1 MGRVICIVGA
11 TFFAFAHAN
20 PIFLE
25 AIHEFQVAPSDS
37 ERFEL
42 RYFVNPTSDTLFTHT
57 FDLLDAL
64 VVTPGG
70 EAYIDSDITLGPL
83 EHVLIDQTMLSGYL
97 WLPNDSGQVFVFID
111 DTSWFPLY
119 DSIFYPGHVHMWP
132 VHAPSPPA
140 FFSAAKFY
148 CYVYDSSWLLS
159 PYSTIEDWYI
169 DSTPTFGEPNDDY
182 PGCHIAGHVYNDTG
196 VPLTDARIIATAD
209 YWGTYLIHPDAYF
222 ECCTTYTLADG
233 SYTLNNLLPLA
244 YYIEVSKEWYPPEI
258 QLTDMLTSIMP
269 ITGFD
274 FYLATSVQ
282 EYSQHTFIN
291 HFMVYPNPARHM
303 ITIQM
308 SRPASRINIYDVS
321 GILLHSIDNTQL
333 RTHVSA
339 DIAEFPKGI
348 YFIAAG
354 QEYRKIVIF

>member
-1 MGRVICIVGA
+1 MGRVLCIIGVI
-11 TFFAFAHAN
+11 FIISLQAN

-70 EAYIDSDITLGPL
+70 ESYINADITLGPQ
-83 EHVLIDQTMLSGYL
+83 EHVLIDQSLLSGYI
-97 WLPNDSGQVFVFID
+97 WLPNDSGHVFVFIN
-111 DTSWFPLY
+111 DTSWFPLE
-119 DSIFYPGHVHMWP
+119 DSIIYPGHVHMWP

-169 DSTPTFGEPNDDY
+169 DPTPTFGEPNDDY

-196 VPLTDARIIATAD
+196 APIADAQVIATAN
-209 YWGTYLIHPDAYF
+209 YWGTYLIHPDEYF

-233 SYTLNNLLPLA
+233 SYTFNNLLPLA
-244 YYIEVSKEWYPPEI
+244 YYIEIYKEWYPWEI
-258 QLTDMLTSIMP
+258 QLTDALTSIIP
-269 ITGFD
+269 LIDFD
-274 FYLATSVQ
+274 FYLSTGMH
-282 EYSQHTFIN
+282 EHSQNTLIN
-291 HFMVYPNPARHM
+291 HFMVYPNPAHHT
-303 ITIQM
+303 INIQM
-308 SRPASRINIYDVS
+308 SRPTTRINIYDVS
-321 GILLHSIDNTQL
+321 GILQLSIDNTQL
-333 RTHVSA
+333 RTHIAA
-339 DIAEFPKGI
+339 DITGLPKGI

>member
-1 MGRVICIVGA
+1 MGRVFCIIAALLTVLV
-11 TFFAFAHAN
+11 HAN

-57 FDLLDAL
+57 YDLLDAI
-64 VVTPGG
+64 VTTPGG
-70 EAYIDSDITLGPL
+70 EAYIDTDMTLGPQ
-83 EHVLIDQTMLSGYL
+83 EHVLIDQSMLSGYM
-97 WLPNDSGQVFVFID
+97 WLPNDTGHVSVFID
-111 DTSWFPLY
+111 DAGWFPLY
-119 DSIFYPGHVHMWP
+119 DSVIYPGHVHMWP
-132 VHAPSPPA
+132 VHAPAPPA

-182 PGCHIAGHVYNDTG
+182 PGCQVAGHVYNDTG
-196 VPLTDARIIATAD
+196 VPLADARVIATAEG
-209 YWGTYLIHPDAYF
+209 WGIFFHPDEYF

-233 SYTLNNLLPLA
+233 SYTLNNLLPVA
-244 YYIEVSKEWYPPEI
+244 YYIEVFKEWYPPEI
-258 QLTDMLTSIMP
+258 QLTDALTSIMP
-269 ITGFD
+269 ITDFD
-274 FYLATSVQ
+274 FYLATGIQ
-282 EYSQHTFIN
+282 EYSQNTLFN
-291 HFMVYPNPARHM
+291 HFMVYPNPVRHM
-303 ITIQM
+303 INIQM
-308 SRPASRINIYDVS
+308 SRPATRINFFDVS
-321 GILLHSIDNTQL
+321 GILLFSIDNTQL
-333 RTHVSA
+333 HTHVSA
-339 DIAEFPKGI
+339 DITELPKGI